1 MNELNKKS
9 REGERHR
16 GFSAPQ
22 YTPRNLKQ
30 NYTVAHDEGVWE
42 GPNIPSNR
50 IAKNIIASAN

>member
-1 MNELNKKS
+1 MKKVEKES
-9 REGERHR
+9 DT